1 MIELTGTGRYLQ
13 LVNDNP
19 VTWLQNWYRMHCD
32 GDWEHDYAITTGT
45 LDNPGWY
52 VVINLVNT
60 ALEAAAFEPV
70 QKHRSDEDWVECRI
84 VETQAEGRWEWVG
97 DVGGRQ
103 YQGAGGPTTCWIL
116 LSYTRASVLMD
127 RSAPEVLTFSACVIT
142 GEAVPA
148 VMFLP
153 KKTY

>member
-32 GDWEHDYAITTGT
+32 GGWEHDYAITIGT

-70 QKHRSDEDWVECRI
+70 RKHRSDEDWVECRI
-84 VETQAEGRWEWVG
+84 VETQAEGRWEWIG
-97 DVGGRQ
+97 EVGGRQ
-103 YQGAGGPTTCWIL
+103 YEGAGGSHNL
-116 LSYTRASVLMD
+116 LELVQIFREWVLQQENRNSFD
-127 RSAPEVLTFSACVIT
+127 
-142 GEAVPA
+142 
-148 VMFLP
+148 
-153 KKTY
+153 